1 MSNKIV
7 KKLLASLLC
16 VSMVFSM
23 AACGKKDEAP
33 AATDSQEQETVED
46 GTAMDDM
53 MVEVEE
59 ADEAVGEAV
68 PMTFDGTRS
77 YLTGLPLDSSLV
89 DQRPVGVMV
98 ENTKACLPHHNLDK
112 AAIVVECPA
121 EGNITRYMALFD
133 DWQDLDIIGNVRSC
147 RTYYAEIAEEYDAIY
162 VHWGQSPFAQPYL
175 LADYVDDLNA
185 LAINFNGQKRP
196 STDVAFFRYPSN
208 VTSEHNGFT
217 SGPAIMKGIEQRGYS
232 LSHKSEWQ
240 PHWQFAADGTKV
252 TLDEGE
258 DCAVVVPY
266 YYNNEPYFIYNADDG
281 LYYRYEFGAAEC
293 DGESGNQY
301 AVTNIVMEYADDVY
315 YQEGGKDNP
324 KGYLEF
330 YLQGQGKGKYLT
342 NGKMVDITWK
352 KENYTGNTKFYYL
365 DGTEII
371 LNQGKTWFCLMENK
385 YVEDNKFFA
394 TEADFN

>member
-16 VSMVFSM
+16 ASMVFAM
-23 AACGKKDEAP
+23 TGCGNKEADVAKTEP
-33 AATDSQEQETVED
+33 QPEEASTEESVET
-46 GTAMDDM
+46 T
-53 MVEVEE
+53 VEE
-59 ADEAVGEAV
+59 AVSDEVLGAAV
-68 PMTFDGTRS
+68 PLTFDGTRS

-112 AAIVVECPA
+112 AAIVVEAPA

-133 DWQDLDIIGNVRSC
+133 DWQNLDIIGNVRSC

-185 LAINFNGQKRP
+185 LTINFNGQTRP
-196 STDVAFFRYPSN
+196 ATDAAFFRYPSN

-217 SGPAIMKGIEQRGYS
+217 SGPAIEKGIGVRGYS
-232 LSHKSEWQ
+232 LTHKSEWE

-258 DCAVVVPY
+258 DCAVIVPY
-266 YYNNEPYFIYNADDG
+266 YYNNEPYFIYNESDG

-301 AVTNIVMEYADDVY
+301 AVTNIVMEFADDVY

-330 YLQGQGKGKYLT
+330 YLQGQGKGKYFT
-342 NGKMVDITWK
+342 NGKMVDITWVK
-352 KENYTGNTKFYYL
+352 SNYTGNTKFYMP
-365 DGTEII
+365 DGSEII

-385 YVEDNKFFA
+385 YIEDNKYYA